1 MSRIECATSVR
12 RAGAFADADG
22 SVRWRVWAPFVSH
35 MTLVLIDGNERREI
49 AMNAEE
55 RGYHVAAEHGVL
67 EGQRYAY
74 RRDDGPE
81 RPDPCS
87 LWQPEGVEG
96 PSAVVF
102 PDRFSWSDDVWKG
115 VRQPDLVFYEIHV
128 GTFTPQ
134 GTFEAII
141 PRLNEL
147 RELGITAIEI
157 MPIGQFPGSR
167 NWGYDGVYP
176 YAAQNT
182 YGGPRG
188 LQRLIDACHRMG
200 LAVYLDVV
208 YNHFGPESNYFGEF
222 GPYFNDRYK
231 TPWGSAINYDR
242 GGCGAVREFVI
253 DNVRMWLEDFHF
265 DGLRLD
271 AADMILDLGPHHIL
285 LDIKETADKVGERR
299 GWPAVVTAE
308 SDLNDPRLLYPAER
322 GGYAI
327 DAQWMD
333 DFHHAV
339 HAFLTEERQWYY
351 SDFGQAEQLVELL
364 RHPYVYQ
371 GNFSA
376 FRDRKH
382 GARAEGL
389 AGNRFIVFLQN
400 HDQVGN
406 RAAGERL
413 GTLTRSWAKQRLA
426 ASYLLLSPYLPL
438 LFMGEE
444 YGEERP
450 FPFFCSFRDQE
461 LSRAVRDGRRLEYG
475 HHHYESA
482 VPDPGAVETF
492 ESAYLTWSWPEG
504 TPQAG
509 LRRLYRDLLTA
520 RREWPALRDDRAR
533 SSRLVTAPNG
543 NRLLSLDRGQAPEKV
558 PVPFSEAKEGTGPF
572 AIGAYFNLED
582 RPQLLP
588 AGRFA
593 GHAPRF
599 SSEAEKYG
607 GSRDLSRPIT
617 ELLAFE
623 CVVFEITCR
632 DTSP

>member
-1 MSRIECATSVR
+1 
-12 RAGAFADADG
+12 
-22 SVRWRVWAPFVSH
+22 
-35 MTLVLIDGNERREI
+35 
-49 AMNAEE
+49 
-55 RGYHVAAEHGVL
+55 
-67 EGQRYAY
+67 
-74 RRDDGPE
+74 
-81 RPDPCS
+81 
-87 LWQPEGVEG
+87 
-96 PSAVVF
+96 
-102 PDRFSWSDDVWKG
+102 
-115 VRQPDLVFYEIHV
+115 
-128 GTFTPQ
+128 
-134 GTFEAII
+134 
-141 PRLNEL
+141 
-147 RELGITAIEI
+147 
-157 MPIGQFPGSR
+157 
-167 NWGYDGVYP
+167 
-176 YAAQNT
+176 
-182 YGGPRG
+182 
-188 LQRLIDACHRMG
+188 
-200 LAVYLDVV
+200 
-208 YNHFGPESNYFGEF
+208 
-222 GPYFNDRYK
+222 
-231 TPWGSAINYDR
+231 
-242 GGCGAVREFVI
+242 
-253 DNVRMWLEDFHF
+253 
-265 DGLRLD
+265 
-271 AADMILDLGPHHIL
+271 MILDLGPHHIL
-285 LDIKETADKVGERR
+285 LDIKETPEKVGERR

-339 HAFLTEERQWYY
+339 HAFLTEARQWYY

-509 LRRLYRDLLTA
+509 LRRLYGDLLTA
-520 RREWPALRDDRAR
+520 RRDWPALHDDKA
-533 SSRLVTAPNG
+533 SASRLITAPNG
-543 NRLLSLDRGQAPEKV
+543 SRLLSLQRGQAPEKV
-558 PVPFSEAKEGTGPF
+558 PVPFSGSRLLSLQRGQAPEKVPVPFEEKGTGTFLGAGEEKTEEKKGTGTFLGAGDEKGTGTF

-588 AGRFA
+588 AGCFA
-593 GHAPRF
+593 GQTLRF
-599 SSEAEKYG
+599 SSEAEQYG
-607 GSRDLSRPIT
+607 GCRDLSRPIT
-617 ELLAFE
+617 EMVAFE
-623 CVVFEITCR
+623 CVVFEITSR
-632 DTSP
+632 EASP